1 MQQKI
6 QQLADKLYQ
15 EGVQKGEQKSEEIIK
30 SARERAEK
38 EIAEAKAQAEQIR
51 ADARKEAEETRHN
64 IESDIKLSGQQALSV
79 VKKSILDAVIADAVD
94 STVSATFSD
103 PSFIADLVKT
113 IVSKWD
119 ASSAQ
124 VPSFEV
130 LLPEGKRAEVEK
142 AIKKDVSDKLSKGMT
157 VQFSQAI
164 KGGLQIGRSDSG
176 FKVSLTD
183 EDFAEFF
190 KEYLRPKTRAFLFG
204 EQGA

>member
-6 QQLADKLYQ
+6 QELADKLYQ

-30 SARERAEK
+30 SARERADK
-38 EIAEAKAQAEQIR
+38 EIADAKAQAEQIR
-51 ADARKEAEETRHN
+51 ADARKEAEEMRHN

-79 VKKSILDAVIADAVD
+79 VKKSILDSITADVVD
-94 STVSATFSD
+94 SAVNTTFSD
-103 PSFIADLVKT
+103 PSFVADLVKT

-119 ASSAQ
+119 TQSAQ
-124 VPSFEV
+124 APSFEV
-130 LLPEGKRAEVEK
+130 LLPESKRKEVEK
-142 AIKKDVSDKLSKGMT
+142 AIKKDVSDKLSKGLT

-164 KGGLQIGRSDSG
+164 KGGLQIGRADSG

-183 EDFAEFF
+183 DDFVEFF

-204 EQGA
+204 EQSA